1 MIKFGIRDDVNFQ
14 ILNTATN
21 EKVLDI
27 DISINDKTSISEAIQ
42 CKFKNKLIPMTIEA
56 NGDLKFTTYIDEETY
71 SKLMEYKKNRE

>member
-14 ILNTATN
+14 ILNTVTN

-27 DISINDKTSISEAIQ
+27 DINMNDKTSISETVQ
-42 CKFKNKLIPMTIEA
+42 CKFKNKLIPMKIEA
-56 NGDLKFTTYIDEETY
+56 NDDLKFTTYIDEETY